1 MEFLNKKRTG
11 EANMKQGIFMDG
23 SISGIRYETAHEVG
37 VLDSRGHFTYE
48 EGDSI
53 TFSGV

>member
-1 MEFLNKKRTG
+1 
-11 EANMKQGIFMDG
+11 MKQGIFMDG

-53 TFSGV
+53 TFSGVWHIER